1 MIRGQVAVMGITWPA
16 AETMGPPTASARA
29 EMGWRDGMAAAEA

>member
-16 AETMGPPTASARA
+16 AERPTTESARA
-29 EMGWRDGMAAAEA
+29 EMGWRDGMAAAAEA